1 MVSELLTGWG
11 RTAPTRAA
19 HVGQPSS
26 AGAVRDLLL
35 AAPARGAVA
44 RGLGRAYG
52 DAAQRAG
59 GLVIDTAGLDRLVE
73 IDTDRRIATVDAGV
87 SLQTLTRWTLP
98 LGLFPAVTPGTEHV
112 TVGGAIACDVHG
124 KNHHLDRAFGAHVES
139 FELVTSVGE
148 TLLVDPESRHDE
160 FWATAGGL
168 GLTGVIVRA
177 TVRLTSVETAW
188 MSVDTERA
196 SDLDDALA
204 RFADDEHYRY
214 SVAWIDCLAR
224 GKRLGRSVLIRGNHA
239 RLEHLPEELRPR
251 AFELRNSRRV
261 SAPPW
266 VPPGLVN
273 RGTIS
278 VFNELY
284 FRRAPTLERGRLA
297 PLHGFFYPLDAVQG
311 WNRLYGPRGFVQYQF
326 VVPYGAEET
335 VRLAIQ
341 RLSAAGCPSFLAVL
355 KRMGEEQGL
364 ISFPMSGWTLALDVP
379 AGLDGLASLLDGLD
393 ELVAE
398 SGGRVYLAKDS
409 RLRPDLLETMY
420 PRLDEWREIR
430 ARLDPRGIMR
440 SDLSRRL
447 GLVG

>member
-11 RTAPTRAA
+11 RTAPTRPAR
-19 HVGQPSS
+19 VGEPSS
-26 AGAVRDLLL
+26 ADGVRDLLL
-35 AAPARGAVA
+35 AAPPRGAIA

-59 GLVIDTAGLDRLVE
+59 GLVVGTVGLDRLVE
-73 IDTDRRIATVDAGV
+73 IDTEGTTATVDAGV
-87 SLQTLTRWTLP
+87 SLRELTRRALP

-124 KNHHLDRAFGAHVES
+124 KNHHLDRAFCAHVES
-139 FELVTSVGE
+139 FELVTSGGE
-148 TLLVDPESRHDE
+148 TLHVDPESRPDE

-177 TVRLTSVETAW
+177 TVRLTPIESAW

-196 SDLDDALA
+196 ADLHDAFA
-204 RFADDEHYRY
+204 RFGDDENYRY

-239 RLEHLPEELRPR
+239 RVDQMRPELRTRPL
-251 AFELRNSRRV
+251 EPGNLRRV

-266 VPPGLVN
+266 APPGLVN
-273 RGTIS
+273 RATIAL
-278 VFNELY
+278 FNELY
-284 FRRAPTLERGRLA
+284 FRRAPALERGRIV
-297 PLHGFFYPLDAVQG
+297 PLHSFFYPLDAVRG

-335 VRLAIQ
+335 LRLAIE
-341 RLSAAGCPSFLAVL
+341 RLSDAGCPSFLAVL
-355 KRMGEEQGL
+355 KRMGNEEGL
-364 ISFPMSGWTLALDVP
+364 ISFPMPGWTLALDVP
-379 AGLDGLASLLDGLD
+379 AGLDGLTGLLDGLD

-398 SGGRVYLAKDS
+398 NGGRVYLAKDS
-409 RLRPDLLETMY
+409 RLRPDMLHAMY
-420 PRLDEWREIR
+420 PRLNEWREIR
-430 ARLDPRGIMR
+430 ARLDPRRVMC

-447 GLVG
+447 SLVE